1 MIGSEKHS
9 RSVEVSPAVPGR
21 VFRQKV
27 VCYIV
32 RAGQLLVFSH
42 LGQPW
47 DASGLQVPAGGIR
60 PAESPESAALR
71 EAVEE
76 TGLTALHVV
85 RKLGEV
91 RYDMAPY
98 RPEIQH
104 RHVFE
109 LRPHDDTPE
118 RWVSRETDPDVGTEQ
133 PVFECYWIPLAQGHV
148 LSAGQG
154 ALLGRL
160 GAG

>member
-1 MIGSEKHS
+1 MPERLI
-9 RSVEVSPAVPGR
+9 
-21 VFRQKV
+21 RQKV

-32 RAGQLLVFSH
+32 RNGRLLVLRH
-42 LGQPW
+42 LDQPW
-47 DASGLQVPAGGIR
+47 DASGIQVPAGSIR
-60 PAESPESAALR
+60 PGESPESAALR
-71 EAVEE
+71 EAAEE
-76 TGLTALHVV
+76 TGLTTLRLV

-109 LRPHDDTPE
+109 LDIPDDAPE
-118 RWVSRETDPDVGTEQ
+118 RWTSREADPDGGGEQ
-133 PVFECYWIPLAQGHV
+133 PAFECYWIPLAQGHV

-154 ALLGRL
+154 ALLGL
-160 GAG
+160 LDG

>member
-1 MIGSEKHS
+1 MPE
-9 RSVEVSPAVPGR
+9 R
-21 VFRQKV
+21 VIRQKA

-32 RAGQLLVFSH
+32 QNGRLLVFCH

-47 DASGLQVPAGGIR
+47 DASGLQVPAGSIR
-60 PAESPESAALR
+60 PGESPESAALR
-71 EAVEE
+71 EAAEE
-76 TGLTALHVV
+76 TGLAALHVV

-109 LRPHDDTPE
+109 LGLHGDTPE
-118 RWVSRETDPDVGTEQ
+118 RWVSRETDPDAGSER
-133 PVFECYWIPLAQGHV
+133 PVLQCYWIPLAQGHV

-154 ALLGRL
+154 ALLGLL
-160 GAG
+160 GSG